1 VNINLTLVIQMVVF
15 ALLIWFTMKVIWP
28 PILGLMEARSKKI
41 ALGLA
46 AAEKGQQDF
55 ANAEQRAEGVV
66 TEARV
71 RANEIIDQ
79 AQRRSN
85 DMVEAARVK
94 ALEEGERLV
103 TAARAQIDPA
113 QGSGAAG
120 RELGIEAAGSRDR
133 RQGTRGPAGRTGQRD
148 LNGRS
153 QHHRTSLRQG
163 SFR

>member
-55 ANAEQRAEGVV
+55 ANAEQRAEGVI

-103 TAARAQIDPA
+103 TAARAQIELATTKAREDLRKEVA
-113 QGSGAAG
+113 QLAVNSASKLLG
-120 RELGIEAAGSRDR
+120 REIDPKAHADLLGALAKEI
-133 RQGTRGPAGRTGQRD
+133 
-148 LNGRS
+148 
-153 QHHRTSLRQG
+153 
-163 SFR
+163 

>member
-55 ANAEQRAEGVV
+55 ANAEQRAEGVI

-103 TAARAQIDPA
+103 TAARAQIELSTTKAREDLRKEVA
-113 QGSGAAG
+113 QLAVNSASKLLG
-120 RELGIEAAGSRDR
+120 REIDAKAHADLLGALAKEI
-133 RQGTRGPAGRTGQRD
+133 
-148 LNGRS
+148 
-153 QHHRTSLRQG
+153 
-163 SFR
+163 

>member
-46 AAEKGQQDF
+46 AAEKGQQDL
-55 ANAEQRAEGVV
+55 ANAGQLAEGVIN
-66 TEARV
+66 EARS

-79 AQRRSN
+79 GQRRAN
-85 DMVEAARVK
+85 DMVEAARTK

-103 TAARAQIDPA
+103 ATARGQIELATTKAREDLRKEVGRLAVSSA
-113 QGSGAAG
+113 SKLLG
-120 RELGIEAAGSRDR
+120 REIDAKAHADLLGNLAREI
-133 RQGTRGPAGRTGQRD
+133 
-148 LNGRS
+148 
-153 QHHRTSLRQG
+153 
-163 SFR
+163 

>member
-46 AAEKGQQDF
+46 AAEKGQQDLSK
-55 ANAEQRAEGVV
+55 AEERAEVV
-66 TEARV
+66 IAEARV

-79 AQRRSN
+79 AQRRGN
-85 DMVEAARVK
+85 DTIEAARVK

-103 TAARAQIDPA
+103 TAARRSNCTTKARETC
-113 QGSGAAG
+113 AG
-120 RELGIEAAGSRDR
+120 WHGWPSARHRSCGSRDR
-133 RQGTRGPAGRTGQRD
+133 RQGTRTCWAR
-148 LNGRS
+148 
-153 QHHRTSLRQG
+153 
-163 SFR
+163 

>member
-55 ANAEQRAEGVV
+55 AKAEERAEGVI

-103 TAARAQIDPA
+103 AAARSQIELATTRAREDLRKEVAQLA
-113 QGSGAAG
+113 VNSASKLLG
-120 RELGIEAAGSRDR
+120 REIDAGAHADLLGALAKEI
-133 RQGTRGPAGRTGQRD
+133 
-148 LNGRS
+148 
-153 QHHRTSLRQG
+153 
-163 SFR
+163 